1 MSIKRMVVLL
11 LVVGIAVLGLLAIR
25 AGTAEPDQLV
35 ILATGIVLGIIY
47 LVRGGSLP
55 DWIHRYFNVNAE
67 DDPSNLPPRIYLPI
81 LIAVLVIASLAYLKF
96 GR

>member
-1 MSIKRMVVLL
+1 
-11 LVVGIAVLGLLAIR
+11 
-25 AGTAEPDQLV
+25 
-35 ILATGIVLGIIY
+35 
-47 LVRGGSLP
+47 
-55 DWIHRYFNVNAE
+55 VNAE